1 MRHMQS
7 ILSKE
12 LMIRLLLEPT
22 CLGANLCCKVRLS
35 LAACCKKL
43 GVGPCDF
50 LKKIFELSKVVPEGG
65 GTLYYSF
72 SEMGLVSE

>member
-12 LMIRLLLEPT
+12 FLIRLLLEPT
-22 CLGANLCCKVRLS
+22 CLGENLCCKVRLS

-43 GVGPCDF
+43 GGGPCDF
-50 LKKIFELSKVVPEGG
+50 LKKIFEMCKVVQEGG
-65 GTLYYSF
+65 GTLYY
-72 SEMGLVSE
+72 G

>member
-12 LMIRLLLEPT
+12 FMIRLLLEPT
-22 CLGANLCCKVRLS
+22 CLGENLCCKVRLS

-43 GVGPCDF
+43 GVGPCIF
-50 LKKIFELSKVVPEGG
+50 SKKILGLCKVVQEGG

-72 SEMGLVSE
+72 SEMRLVFE

>member
-1 MRHMQS
+1 
-7 ILSKE
+7 
-12 LMIRLLLEPT
+12 MIRLLLQPT

-50 LKKIFELSKVVPEGG
+50 LKKIFELCKVVHEGG
-65 GTLYYSF
+65 GTLCYSF
-72 SEMGLVSE
+72 SEIRLVFE

>member
-43 GVGPCDF
+43 GGSPCNF
-50 LKKIFELSKVVPEGG
+50 FKKIFELCKVVQEGG

-72 SEMGLVSE
+72 SEMWLVFE

>member
-12 LMIRLLLEPT
+12 FLIRLLLEPT
-22 CLGANLCCKVRLS
+22 CLGENLCCKVRLS

-43 GVGPCDF
+43 GGGPCIF
-50 LKKIFELSKVVPEGG
+50 SKKILGLCKVVQEGG
-65 GTLYYSF
+65 GTLYYGF
-72 SEMGLVSE
+72 SEMRLVFE